1 MIRRKY
7 TMNGIDIIIIPVP
20 LIIVRAV
27 SLARLSPFL
36 QWSSERVTVD
46 RTSSKRK
53 EKEMEKE

>member
-1 MIRRKY
+1 
-7 TMNGIDIIIIPVP
+7 MNGINIIIIPVP
-20 LIIVRAV
+20 FITVRAV

-53 EKEMEKE
+53 EKEMAKEKE